1 MVAAGAGRSCLLGP
15 LKFSVTMGVLPA
27 RLVFLAFIGLTGCI
41 IYNAL
46 YLQDL
51 HGIPVA
57 GSSRPRQVATTS
69 VNAPTGTAKLPPV
82 STDLP
87 PLNIEPG
94 ASDLLLRA
102 VQRELATRGFDVGP
116 IDGKPSDK
124 TRAAI
129 SSYQKS
135 QGLPV
140 TGVASDAVSVD
151 CFNVAGADTTTQLQL
166 NLLSSNAGETLQTL
180 SPRVARVGVRVEF

>member
-1 MVAAGAGRSCLLGP
+1 
-15 LKFSVTMGVLPA
+15 MGVLPA
-27 RLVFLAFIGLTGCI
+27 RLLFLAFIGLTGCI

-57 GSSRPRQVATTS
+57 GSSWPRQVAATS
-69 VNAPTGTAKLPPV
+69 VSAPTDTAKLPPV

-87 PLNIEPG
+87 PLNVKPG

-140 TGVASDAVSVD
+140 TGVASDEAITTAVQEVFS
-151 CFNVAGADTTTQLQL
+151 FKPARIIEQL
-166 NLLSSNAGETLQTL
+166 NLLRPIYSKTTNYGHFGKVDDTESITWEKTDKAAALKK
-180 SPRVARVGVRVEF
+180 AVR